1 MNVSVDIAITTISD
15 GRLKVLLINR
25 GEEPFKECLALPG
38 VLVGEEEGLEEAVR
52 RALSEEAQIKEKIPL
67 EQLHSY
73 GDDIS
78 RDPRNRVLSVAY
90 IAFLNYMPDFD
101 MGERVSDIELYD
113 YDEILKTGNKFAFD
127 HRQILIDVREK
138 LRKDARC
145 TDIAYDLVGEKFTL
159 SELQRVYE
167 ILTGEEM
174 YKANF
179 RRKIIEQVEDI
190 GEMTS
195 GDAFR
200 PSRLYRKKVTK

>member
-1 MNVSVDIAITTISD
+1 MNVSVDVAITTISD

-25 GEEPFKECLALPG
+25 NEEPFKECLALPG

-52 RALSEEAQIKEKIPL
+52 RALSEEAQIKEIIPL

-90 IAFLNYMPDFD
+90 IALLNYIPDFG
-101 MGERVSDIELYD
+101 MGKRVSDIKFYD
-113 YDEILKTGNKFAFD
+113 YDEILKTCNKFAFD

-138 LRKDARC
+138 LRKDVRY
-145 TDIAYDLVGEKFTL
+145 TDTAYDLVGEKFTL

-179 RRKIIEQVEDI
+179 RRKIIEQVEDT